1 MYRYISGFIVLIALL
16 SGGIYWL
23 SSHQAANGI
32 RSSIA
37 VAEAM
42 GNTDTTG
49 YDRAIEPIEFRFPRD
64 HGPHPGFKTEWW
76 YFTGNLTAES
86 GERFGYQFTL
96 FRSALSPQAT
106 ARNSTWAANQ
116 LYMGHF
122 AVSDIDNE
130 KFYFFERFS
139 RGDEQLAGAR
149 THPFRVW
156 LEDWYCATA
165 SEDSLG
171 NMPAFEI
178 RAGQDDV
185 LLELTMESE
194 KPLVLQGD
202 QGLSQKGPG
211 SGNASY
217 YYSLTRLKAV
227 GTVQIAGKTYEISG
241 NSWMDREWSTS
252 ALGEDQIGWDWFSLQ
267 FSDGQELMYYQL
279 RNKDGSSDKFSKGIL
294 VDKSGKGKVFYRDE
308 IELLVND
315 YWESPLGGRYPSDWT
330 LNVPAENLSIT
341 VTPFLKNQELD
352 VAVRYWEGAVA
363 INGERNGKPFDGRGY
378 VELTGY
384 ADQ

>member
-1 MYRYISGFIVLIALL
+1 MYRYISGFIILIALL

-23 SSHQAANGI
+23 SSHQAADGI

-49 YDRAIEPIEFRFPRD
+49 YERATKPIEFQFPRD

-86 GERFGYQFTL
+86 GERFCYQFTL
-96 FRSALSPQAT
+96 FRSALSNQAVS
-106 ARNSTWAANQ
+106 RNSGWGTNQ

-122 AVSDIDNE
+122 AVSDIDNGD
-130 KFYFFERFS
+130 FYFFERFS
-139 RGDEQLAGAR
+139 RGDEQLAGAK
-149 THPFRVW
+149 THPFSVW
-156 LEDWYCATA
+156 LEDWYCEAA
-165 SEDSLG
+165 GNDSLDE
-171 NMPAFEI
+171 MPGFKI

-185 LLELTMESE
+185 LLELTMQSE

-202 QGLSQKGPG
+202 KGLSQKGAG

-217 YYSLTRLKAV
+217 YYSLTRLNAA
-227 GTVQIAGKTYEISG
+227 GTVQIGDQRYQISG
-241 NSWMDREWSTS
+241 YSWMDREWSTS
-252 ALGEDQIGWDWFSLQ
+252 ALGEDQVGWDWFSLQ

-279 RNKDGSSDKFSKGIL
+279 RKKDGSADNLSKGIL
-294 VDKSGKGKVFYRDE
+294 VDKDGNGKVFYQDVVA
-308 IELLVND
+308 LNVTD
-315 YWESPLGGRYPSDWT
+315 YWESPLGGRYPSGWT
-330 LNVPAENLSIT
+330 LDVPDENLSLTIT
-341 VTPFLKNQELD
+341 PMFKNQELD

-363 INGERNGKPFDGRGY
+363 IDGQRNGNPINGRGY